1 MIPPD
6 TPPARPSWELSPVE
20 LERALL
26 LAQCDAAR
34 LYMAW
39 GMDMVF
45 GDRDGTV
52 RYERPEDVLRRT
64 QELLASLEPGGQGGA
79 EAGEE

>member
-1 MIPPD
+1 MPQALP
-6 TPPARPSWELSPVE
+6 TPPASPTPGMAD
-20 LERALL
+20 LRRQLL

-52 RYERPEDVLRRT
+52 RYERPEEVLRRT